1 MQELAYILIGL
12 ILGFAAGFGLRSFL
26 LKRSSNTLAKKTG
39 DKIAEA
45 QREASSIIREAE
57 IAAKSEVIK
66 AREAFEA
73 STRDQ
78 RRQITD
84 SMAAL
89 NKREET
95 IAYREDNLDRKA
107 DVLDRKE
114 TTLENKQNSLE
125 TSAAEL
131 AERETSVAKTKAEAE
146 TRLARLAGMTR
157 DEVRKDLFEQTK
169 TEIQSEMGIFVRRE
183 KELAEESAA
192 RDAQHILLT
201 AMQRYSGSHAAD
213 TMARNVPV
221 PGEDAKGKLIGRE
234 GRNIRALEAATGVN
248 IIIDDTP
255 ESVIV
260 SGFDPIRREI
270 AAMTI
275 DSLLKSGRIQPGR
288 IEEVVAQIQSG
299 MEETIREIGAQA
311 AGDTNTPIVSG
322 KTLRQLGRLKF
333 RNSFTQNVLQHSI
346 EVACISSA
354 LAAEIG
360 LDPAI
365 AKKAGLLHD
374 IGKSLDHEIDGP
386 HASIGAHFLTSCGE
400 DQAVIDAVAGHHGEI
415 ENITLYAVLV
425 STADAISSSRP
436 GARSETAHIYVNR
449 IEKLEEMA
457 LSFDGVLKCHA
468 VQSGRDLRVIVDPR
482 KISDNDAILLARDLC
497 LRIQNELQYP
507 GKVRVTVIRETRCIE
522 YAH

>member
-1 MQELAYILIGL
+1 MTVYLLLGL
-12 ILGFAAGFGLRSFL
+12 IIGFALGFGVRHFLAAKAAQAAGKKFGE
-26 LKRSSNTLAKKTG
+26 KA
-39 DKIAEA
+39 DEA
-45 QREASSIIREAE
+45 RREAANIIREAE
-57 IAAKSEVIK
+57 IAAKSEVVNV
-66 AREAFEA
+66 RDAFEK
-73 STRDQ
+73 STAEQ

-84 SMAAL
+84 SMASL
-89 NKREET
+89 TKREET
-95 IAYREDNLDRKA
+95 LALREDNLDRKA

-114 TTLENKQNSLE
+114 NSLENKQK
-125 TSAAEL
+125 TYAAEL
-131 AERETSVAKTKAEAE
+131 AELAVREAAATARRNESEA
-146 TRLARLAGMTR
+146 RIARISGMTR
-157 DEVRKDLFEQTK
+157 DEARKEIYEEAK
-169 TEIQSEMGIFVRRE
+169 TEIQAEMGVYVRRQ
-183 KELAEESAA
+183 KELAEETAS
-192 RDAQHILLT
+192 RNAQTILLG

-213 TMARNVPV
+213 TMTKVVPV
-221 PGEDAKGKLIGRE
+221 LGEDAKGKLIGRE

-457 LSFDGVLKCHA
+457 LSFDGVMKCHA